1 MGDRLARTSNLL
13 AFGTECQIGA
23 HRSPDPNPS
32 SRTRARNLQIG
43 MQLVLIGANQYHLEN
58 DLPGGSGKIYQM
70 VPIGINQYIGFCLLS
85 ELSARLVP
93 ADH

>member
-1 MGDRLARTSNLL
+1 
-13 AFGTECQIGA
+13 
-23 HRSPDPNPS
+23 
-32 SRTRARNLQIG
+32 LQIG